1 MTQPST
7 LKRPSTLPRHVDVAV
22 VGAGFGGLGAAIEM
36 QRAGFEDFAVL
47 ERAPEVGGTWFYN
60 SYPGCQ
66 CDVPSNLYSY
76 SFAKRSDWPRS
87 YSEQPEI
94 LKYLI
99 DCSNRFGVRDQIH
112 FDCDLRAAR
121 WDDDRSHWE
130 IETSRGSLTARVLVG
145 ATGLLSEPRVPQ
157 IPGLDGFPGTVVHTA
172 RWGDGHDFTGRR
184 VAVVGT
190 GATAIQLVPHLQ
202 EQVEKLFVFQ
212 RTPPWVLPL
221 LDRKVGRWL
230 QRLYRRAPATQDVA
244 RAIDYG
250 LREPLLVPFA
260 KAPRL
265 TKLLEGISRIQLR
278 RQVPDPEL
286 RRRLT
291 PDYVIGCK
299 RVLLTKRWYPAV
311 SSPNV
316 DVVSE
321 GLVEVDGS
329 TLVGSDGTRCDVD
342 AIVFATGFTPTEPP
356 IAQLVRGPDGRKLAD
371 AWSVKPEAYLGMT
384 VAGFPNLFLL
394 YGPNT
399 NLAHNSIVYMLESQY
414 RYLLNALR
422 AMREHRLSRLEVR
435 REVQSAFNEQVQQGL
450 QGSVWNAG
458 RCASWYLDANGEN
471 PIMWSGFTFSY
482 RRLASRFEL
491 DDHHWTREPEPSGS

>member
-1 MTQPST
+1 MTSPSA
-7 LKRPSTLPRHVDVAV
+7 LPEHVDVAI

-36 QRAGFEDFAVL
+36 QRAGFSDFAVL

-76 SFAKRSDWPRS
+76 SFARRADWPRS

-94 LKYLI
+94 LKYLV
-99 DCSNRFGVRDQIH
+99 DCSRRFGVRDHIH
-112 FDCDLRAAR
+112 FDCDMHAAR
-121 WDDDRSHWE
+121 WDDEHSQWE

-145 ATGLLSEPRVPQ
+145 ATGLLSEPRIPE
-157 IPGLDGFPGTVVHTA
+157 IPGLDGFPGKVVHTA
-172 RWGDGHDFTGRR
+172 RWGDGHDFTRQR

-202 EQVEKLFVFQ
+202 QQAEKLFVFQ

-221 LDRKVGRWL
+221 LDRRVGRWL
-230 QRLYRRAPATQDVA
+230 QQLYRRVPPTQDVA
-244 RAIDYG
+244 RAIDYS
-250 LREPLLVPFA
+250 LREPLLVPLA

-265 TKLLEGISRIQLR
+265 TKLMEGISRLQLR

-311 SSPNV
+311 SSSNV
-316 DVVSE
+316 EVVSE
-321 GLVEVDGS
+321 GLTEVDGS
-329 TLVGSDGTRCDVD
+329 TLVGSDGTRCEVD

-356 IAQLVRGPDGRKLAD
+356 IAHLVSGPGARALAD

-435 REVQSAFNEQVQQGL
+435 PAVQAAFNADVQQGL
-450 QGSVWNAG
+450 EGSVWNAG

-482 RRLASRFEL
+482 RRLTSRFEL
-491 DDHHWTREPEPSGS
+491 DDHLWERESEPAS

>member
-1 MTQPST
+1 VTDAQRS
-7 LKRPSTLPRHVDVAV
+7 LPQQVEVAV

-36 QRAGFEDFAVL
+36 QRAGVTDFAVL

-76 SFAKRSDWPRS
+76 SFAKRPDWPRS

-94 LKYLI
+94 LSYLI
-99 DCSNRFGVRDQIH
+99 DCSTRFGVRDRI
-112 FDCDLRAAR
+112 FFNCEMRAAR
-121 WDDDRSHWE
+121 WDDEQHRWT
-130 IETSRGSLTARVLVG
+130 IETSRGTLSARVLIG
-145 ATGLLSEPRVPQ
+145 ATGLLSEPRIPD
-157 IPGLDGFPGTVVHTA
+157 IPGLPGFGGQIVHTA
-172 RWGDGHDFTGRR
+172 RWGDGYDFTGQR

-202 EQVEKLFVFQ
+202 EQAEQLFVFQ

-230 QRLYRRAPATQDVA
+230 QRLYRAVPASQDLA
-244 RAIDYG
+244 RALDYG
-250 LREPLLVPFA
+250 LREPLLVPLA
-260 KAPRL
+260 IAPKL
-265 TKLLEGISRIQLR
+265 TKLMEGIARLQLR

-299 RVLLTKRWYPAV
+299 RVLLTKRWYPAI
-311 SSPNV
+311 SAPNV
-316 DVVSE
+316 EVVSE
-321 GLVEVDGS
+321 GLAEIRGR
-329 TLVGSDGTRCDVD
+329 TLVGTGGAQCEVD
-342 AIVFATGFTPTEPP
+342 AIVFATGFNPTEPP
-356 IAQLVRGPDGRKLAD
+356 IAHLVHGPDGRSLAE

-399 NLAHNSIVYMLESQY
+399 NLAHNSIIYMLESQY

-422 AMREHRLSRLEVR
+422 AMRDQKLSRLEVR
-435 REVQSAFNEQVQQGL
+435 ADVQRAFNRDVQKRLAGT
-450 QGSVWNAG
+450 VWNAG
-458 RCASWYLDANGEN
+458 RCASWYLDKNGEN
-471 PIMWSGFTFSY
+471 PIMWSGFTFTF
-482 RRLASRFEL
+482 RKLASRFDL
-491 DDHHWTREPEPSGS
+491 REHTSR